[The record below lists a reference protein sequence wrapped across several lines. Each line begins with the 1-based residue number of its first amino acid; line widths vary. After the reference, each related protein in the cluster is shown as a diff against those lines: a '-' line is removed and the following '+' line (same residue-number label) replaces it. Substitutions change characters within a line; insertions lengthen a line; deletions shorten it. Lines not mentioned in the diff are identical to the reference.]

1 MAVRLRVREVA
12 EGRGFKNAR
21 ELADAA
27 GIAYPT
33 AYAYWDDTNENV
45 SKKVMAKL
53 CMALGVHVYA
63 LVDDDLTFTPE
74 RRVQTRMRT
83 SPAPRRR
90 KSKIA
95 LE

>member
-1 MAVRLRVREVA
+1 MPVRLRVREVA

-45 SKKVMAKL
+45 SKRVLAKL
-53 CMALGVHVYA
+53 CKALSVHVYA
-63 LVDDDLTFTPE
+63 LVDDDLTI
-74 RRVQTRMRT
+74 T
-83 SPAPRRR
+83 SPAPDQRRTQAR
-90 KSKIA
+90 RAVK
-95 LE
+95 